1 MKRLRGTL
9 TAPISTSSRRSS
21 LTSDRK
27 LHLYSFELYSQYINK
42 GKISEV
48 ESVMMWNLNPDD
60 YAQAVAFI
68 PSLSNYSENTVK
80 EFIDALKNKRGTK

>member
-1 MKRLRGTL
+1 
-9 TAPISTSSRRSS
+9 
-21 LTSDRK
+21 
-27 LHLYSFELYSQYINK
+27 
-42 GKISEV
+42 
-48 ESVMMWNLNPDD
+48 MMWNLNPDD